1 MHHFSLSDKKK
12 LTKNIF
18 HWLEL
23 ITKILSFLQIF
34 SERKTTTQLFLFQ
47 KLCQNINKENYISS
61 IFWTFKSKLQIIHDV
76 TYVTLF
82 LPGSKNFVSYV
93 WYQISIS
100 VSAIFSFCVFIFTF
114 FILFSPWDTIYKLRS
129 LIWFHYNLSVIL
141 RR

>member
-34 SERKTTTQLFLFQ
+34 SERKATTQLFLFQ

>member
-34 SERKTTTQLFLFQ
+34 SERKATTQLFLFQ

-114 FILFSPWDTIYKLRS
+114 FILFSP
-129 LIWFHYNLSVIL
+129 
-141 RR
+141 